1 MPFTTALGYDLTF
14 KAASDAS
21 LELSSYG
28 EFVFDHVI
36 LFTPTA
42 NSLAGAVDSACKRK
56 MIFFFLSSPT
66 PFFFSLF
73 WSALLEFVDDGRS
86 VLLVGGS
93 GKVSQEVAAQSALS
107 FDAANVVID
116 HAHHAA
122 NDETHTIVAIDA
134 AFAPANGKTVFGE
147 SGRAA
152 PLLYKGVVVKSDSS
166 LVSTLVRAHP
176 TAYTAKP
183 DGSPVAGADALVA
196 GFDVSLVA
204 ALHARNG
211 ARVTAVGSLEFF
223 SDSFTDRSPAGGAA
237 ARASLVR
244 LTAWTFGRYGVLR
257 ARDVQHKPIGALVG
271 GHGQYRIGQQIEFR
285 VTIEQWNGDK
295 KQWLPYV
302 ADDVQ
307 LEFTMLDPHVRQFLK
322 PDATGTYAL
331 EFKLP
336 DVYGVFTFRI
346 TYQRPGYTPLLV
358 ETRTPVRPLRHD
370 EYERFIVAAY
380 PYYASAFSMMAG
392 LFVFAFAFLYH
403 GEKPKT
409 N

>member
-1 MPFTTALGYDLTF
+1 M
-14 KAASDAS
+14 
-21 LELSSYG
+21 
-28 EFVFDHVI
+28 
-36 LFTPTA
+36 
-42 NSLAGAVDSACKRK
+42 
-56 MIFFFLSSPT
+56 
-66 PFFFSLF
+66 
-73 WSALLEFVDDGRS
+73 LEFVDDGRS
-86 VLLVGGS
+86 VLVVGGS
-93 GKVSQEVAAQSALS
+93 GKVSQEVAAHSALS
-107 FDAANVVID
+107 FESANVVID

-122 NDETHTIVAIDA
+122 NDDTHTIVAIDEK
-134 AFAPANGKTVFGE
+134 FAPANGKVVFGE
-147 SGRAA
+147 QRAGRAA
-152 PLLYKGVVVKSDSS
+152 ALLYKGVAVKSDST
-166 LVSTLVRAHP
+166 LVSTLIRAHP
-176 TAYTAKP
+176 TAYTAKA
-183 DGSPVAGADALVA
+183 DGSPVAGGADALVA

-211 ARVTAVGSLEFF
+211 ARVTAVGSLELF
-223 SDSFTDRSPAGGAA
+223 SDSFTERSPAGGAA

-257 ARDVQHKPIGALVG
+257 ARDVQHKPIGELVG
-271 GHGQYRIGQQIEFR
+271 GHGQYRIGQQIEYR
-285 VTIEQWNGDK
+285 VTLEQWNGDQ
-295 KQWLPYV
+295 KQWQPYV

-322 PDATGTYAL
+322 PNAAGTYSL

-380 PYYASAFSMMAG
+380 PYYASAFAMMAG
-392 LFVFAFAFLYH
+392 LFVFAVAFLYH